1 MLKDPDA
8 ATASMTYLADS
19 DDSDDD
25 GNAANLRKML
35 GLDPQKPTEDQPTR
49 EASGEGFDDDFFGAA
64 AGDTTAE
71 DVQVS
76 FDEFG
81 GEAPDGEG
89 ETPWE
94 ARERR
99 SASARRRASRSSRRS
114 SARRRR
120 RRPARRPRRATR

>member
-1 MLKDPDA
+1 MCIRDRTKVKCTFDDDDGRRQHAIEEMLKDPDA
-8 ATASMTYLADS
+8 ATASKYLADS

-35 GLDPQKPTEDQPTR
+35 GLDPQKPAEDQSTR
-49 EASGEGFDDDFFGAA
+49 ETSGEGFDDDFFGAA
-64 AGDTTAE
+64 EGDTTAD

-81 GEAPDGEG
+81 GEAQDGDG

-99 SASARRRASRSSRRS
+99 K
-114 SARRRR
+114 R
-120 RRPARRPRRATR
+120 RRPCRN

>member
-1 MLKDPDA
+1 
-8 ATASMTYLADS
+8 
-19 DDSDDD
+19 
-25 GNAANLRKML
+25 ML

-64 AGDTTAE
+64 EGDTTAD

-81 GEAPDGEG
+81 GEAQNDDG

-99 SASARRRASRSSRRS
+99 K
-114 SARRRR
+114 R
-120 RRPARRPRRATR
+120 RRPCRN